1 MLRFPTALAVL
12 PVALLVLPHSPALAK
27 RAAIETGRT
36 AAPNNEMN
44 PWWRDYQTDLSEA
57 RRELASDLRRANDP
71 GDRQDAYAEYE
82 REVLDARHD
91 YQKEMVERGYNVG
104 SVTFEPNE

>member
-1 MLRFPTALAVL
+1 MPLFPNVLAIV
-12 PVALLVLPHSPALAK
+12 PVALLTVTVSQAVAQPPVVTA
-27 RAAIETGRT
+27 GRD

-82 REVLDARHD
+82 REVVDARHD
-91 YQKEMVERGYNVG
+91 YQKEMVERGYAVG
-104 SVTFEPNE
+104 SVTFEPSE

>member
-1 MLRFPTALAVL
+1 MPLFPNVLAIV
-12 PVALLVLPHSPALAK
+12 PVALLTVTASQAVAQRPVVTA
-27 RAAIETGRT
+27 GRD

-82 REVLDARHD
+82 REVVDARHD
-91 YQKEMVERGYNVG
+91 YQKEMVERGYSVG
-104 SVTFEPNE
+104 SVTFEPSE